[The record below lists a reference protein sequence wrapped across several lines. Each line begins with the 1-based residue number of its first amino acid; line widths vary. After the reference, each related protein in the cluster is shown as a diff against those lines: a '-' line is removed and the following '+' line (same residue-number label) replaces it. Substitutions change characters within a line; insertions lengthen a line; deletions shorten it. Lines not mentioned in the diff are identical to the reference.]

1 MQKKHIEKLFVT
13 GLGFT
18 GSGCILDWMREQENV
33 SVVPVRPFRYYSL
46 SKLEKVNFS
55 EQILNI
61 INCRDVKTK
70 KNLLVSI
77 REDAILRYEN
87 SLRERQ
93 SNTLISQLKKI
104 KSLPE
109 VYKKNKVKKDKK
121 RMNPEIDSVSNSTE
135 EFVFDIPYI
144 DEHIKQLENPL
155 FDERRHWQ
163 DWFEKKIRSLWA
175 SKNRVVFDK
184 SIPINKNR
192 LQEFLDFYYPAKAI
206 VSIRNPVDSI
216 VDFYRIKSTSIDRD
230 KQSTNVDQWIEALNA
245 KMDSSLEQLE
255 CLISFSQKQNSRF
268 RLIGFEKFVLEHDSV
283 AAEVA
288 EWFGFQPKLTGYSHF
303 NVKISSSNI
312 NIGKS
317 YPLIAQL
324 AKKHPYYTLW
334 EELQGKERWVRR
346 Q

>member
-1 MQKKHIEKLFVT
+1 
-13 GLGFT
+13 
-18 GSGCILDWMREQENV
+18 MREQENV

-93 SNTLISQLKKI
+93 SNTLIAQLKKI

-163 DWFEKKIRSLWA
+163 DWFEKKSEVFGRQKIESFLTKAYQSIKIDCKSFWIFIIRL
-175 SKNRVVFDK
+175 KRLFPLE
-184 SIPINKNR
+184 IP
-192 LQEFLDFYYPAKAI
+192 
-206 VSIRNPVDSI
+206 
-216 VDFYRIKSTSIDRD
+216 
-230 KQSTNVDQWIEALNA
+230 
-245 KMDSSLEQLE
+245 
-255 CLISFSQKQNSRF
+255 
-268 RLIGFEKFVLEHDSV
+268 
-283 AAEVA
+283 
-288 EWFGFQPKLTGYSHF
+288 
-303 NVKISSSNI
+303 
-312 NIGKS
+312 
-317 YPLIAQL
+317 
-324 AKKHPYYTLW
+324 
-334 EELQGKERWVRR
+334 
-346 Q
+346 